1 MSQVLPLF
9 KSSSSLLRSTLTLDN
24 PKDNTDADLPD
35 SVFKIAID
43 NGLKEIILLE
53 DSMSSFLQ
61 FNLTANELGIKP
73 IFGYRVT
80 FVADSKDKSEAS
92 WISAHKNVIFPRNKT
107 GYKQLIK
114 IATLAGYDNHY
125 KEARLSYDDLHGLWT
140 EDLALVIPFYD
151 SFLHKNLLTNSLCVP
166 DYRGIKPTVF
176 IECNDLPFDYL
187 IEEAALA
194 YAKANYL
201 PVSKTKSIYY
211 KNREDFDAYLTL
223 KCLNRKQFGS
233 GRTLDNPDM
242 EHMSS
247 REFCWES
254 YLEAINK

>member
-1 MSQVLPLF
+1 MIPLF
-9 KSSSSLLRSTLTLDN
+9 KSAGGSLLRSILTLDN
-24 PKDNTDADLPD
+24 PKDNTDPDLPD
-35 SVFKIAID
+35 SIFKIAVD
-43 NGLKEIILLE
+43 NDLKQVVLIE

-80 FVADSKDKSEAS
+80 FVTDSKDKSETS
-92 WISAHKNVIFPRNKT
+92 WVSAHKNVILPKNKA

-114 IATLAGYDNHY
+114 ISTLAAFDNFY
-125 KEARLSYDDLHGLWT
+125 KEARLSYDDLHSLWT
-140 EDLALVIPFYD
+140 EDLTLVVPFYD

-166 DYRGIKPTVF
+166 DFRGIKPTIF
-176 IECNDLPFDYL
+176 IESNDIPFDNL
-187 IEEAALA
+187 IEEAALS
-194 YAKANYL
+194 YADSNGLNIQK
-201 PVSKTKSIYY
+201 VKSIYY
-211 KNREDFDAYLTL
+211 KNKEDFDAYLTL

-233 GRTLDNPDM
+233 GRTLKAPDM

-254 YLEAINK
+254 YLEANK